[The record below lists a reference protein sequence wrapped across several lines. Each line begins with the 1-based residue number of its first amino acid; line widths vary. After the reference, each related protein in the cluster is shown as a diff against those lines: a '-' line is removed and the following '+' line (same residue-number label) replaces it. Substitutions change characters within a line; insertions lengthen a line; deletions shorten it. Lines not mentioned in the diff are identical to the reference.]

1 MDKPPTSIAPPTTAS
16 GAAKVSGPWYEGIT
30 GYQWLVLTI
39 ASLGWIFDVFEGQV
53 FVASMNEAMP
63 SLLPVGTSEATSR
76 LYNNIA
82 LGAFLAGGA
91 LGGVVFGALGD
102 RIGRARTMVIT
113 ILMYSFFTCLTAF
126 AQTWWHIVALRF
138 LVALGVGGEWAVA
151 SAMVAEVFPPRA
163 RAWSGA
169 IFHGSSVLGTY
180 LAVAAGAFIVNNP
193 RFGWR
198 AGFAIGALPALLTL
212 WIRWQLREPEAWTQ
226 DATRRAAPQ
235 SAGRLADLFSP
246 GIASRTVLGFSLAVI
261 GLATFWGVHIYGRD
275 FTRLRA
281 QAEFERQAGLTAES
295 PAEARQAVAKK
306 HQAAIKNQEMLG
318 MFLTTTG
325 GGLGL
330 LAFGP
335 ICEWLGRRK
344 AFAWFHVGG
353 LVFGVLLFQTFEWWS
368 ALMLHALL
376 VLFGFWTLGM
386 HAGYAI
392 YFPEL
397 YPTRLR
403 SLGAGF
409 CFNFARFTTA
419 LMLVVNGYLQQRDG
433 FAMTGTLLSLLFLL
447 GVVIIWFGPET
458 KGTTLAA

>member
-1 MDKPPTSIAPPTTAS
+1 MSQAS
-16 GAAKVSGPWYEGIT
+16 SESRVAWYSGIT
-30 GYQWLVLTI
+30 RYQWLVLTI

-53 FVASMNEAMP
+53 FVSSMNEAMP
-63 SLLPVGTSEATSR
+63 ELAARGTTDATIK

-91 LGGVVFGALGD
+91 LGGVIFGALGD

-113 ILMYSFFTCLTAF
+113 ILMYSAFSCLTALS
-126 AQTWWHIVALRF
+126 QSWWHAAVLRF

-151 SAMVAEVFPPRA
+151 SAMVAEVFPPRS

-169 IFHGSSVLGTY
+169 IFHASSVLGTY
-180 LAVAAGAFIVNNP
+180 LAVAAGAFIVTNP
-193 RFGWR
+193 ALGWR
-198 AGFAIGALPALLTL
+198 AAFVIGALPALLTL
-212 WIRWQLREPEAWTQ
+212 WIRWQLHEPETWTC
-226 DATRRAAPQ
+226 DRARQAEPRL
-235 SAGRLADLFSP
+235 AGRIRDLFAP
-246 GIASRTVLGFSLAVI
+246 GIWPRTLLGFSLAVV
-261 GLATFWGVHIYGRD
+261 GLATFWGVHIYGKD
-275 FTRLRA
+275 FTLRRSRTHYE
-281 QAEFERQAGLTAES
+281 QAAGLTADAPQS
-295 PAEARQAVAKK
+295 ARQAVWKTHAS
-306 HQAAIKNQEMLG
+306 AIKRQEMLG

-335 ICEWLGRRK
+335 ICEWLGRRW
-344 AFAWFHVGG
+344 AFIVFHLGG
-353 LVFGVLLFQTFEWWS
+353 LALGVLLFQTYRQWS
-368 ALMLHALL
+368 DAALL
-376 VLFGFWTLGM
+376 VLLVLYGFWTLGM

-419 LMLVVNGYLQQRDG
+419 AMLIVNGVLQENG
-433 FAMTGTLLSLLFLL
+433 VSLEAAGTGLSLLFLA
-447 GVVIIWFGPET
+447 GVAIAWLGPET
-458 KGTTLAA
+458 RGTELT